1 MSQPDFELHQ
11 DASGAFYLDGPAA
24 YMDARGIELMN
35 AILDQSDV
43 LLDQLLLRHTDWRQ
57 AVLRR
62 FQLDYANWKGIEGLI
77 RDLPIADPQPALFV
91 LDPDPPQG
99 GQ

>member
-1 MSQPDFELHQ
+1 MSQLDFELHQ
-11 DASGAFYLDGPAA
+11 DAAGAFYLDGPGD
-24 YMDARGIELMN
+24 YMDARGIELMH

-62 FQLDYANWKGIEGLI
+62 FQLDYANWKGVAQLLDGLQS
-77 RDLPIADPQPALFV
+77 ADVQPAL
-91 LDPDPPQG
+91 LELQEG
-99 GQ
+99 NNHA

>member
-11 DASGAFYLDGPAA
+11 DVAGAFYLDGPGD

-35 AILDQSDV
+35 AILDKSDL
-43 LLDQLLLRHTDWRQ
+43 LLDQLLLMHTDWRQ

-62 FQLDYANWKGIEGLI
+62 FQLDYANWKGVVQVLD
-77 RDLPIADPQPALFV
+77 DLQSADVQPALFE
-91 LDPDPPQG
+91 LQG

>member
-11 DASGAFYLDGPAA
+11 DAAGAFYLDGPGD
-24 YMDARGIELMN
+24 YMDAQGVELMN
-35 AILDQSDV
+35 AILDQSDA

-62 FQLDYANWKGIEGLI
+62 FQLDYANWKGVAQVFD
-77 RDLPIADPQPALFV
+77 DLQSADVQPALFEI
-91 LDPDPPQG
+91 QG